1 MCATFGPSMLF
12 QAPHRHQIAGAEIPD
27 LTGVEPGFSE
37 GGGVGV
43 GQTPTLSNCYC
54 CLTSPFITRKSIV
67 KILAF
72 VSLRGFNGTTP
83 GSALV

>member
-37 GGGVGV
+37 GGGREVF
-43 GQTPTLSNCYC
+43 GQTPTLS
-54 CLTSPFITRKSIV
+54 TVIV
-67 KILAF
+67 I
-72 VSLRGFNGTTP
+72 V
-83 GSALV
+83 V